1 MLERCF
7 GSKADLTARESDFR
21 STPDSGL
28 RAEIASGPFRANT
41 GSPFGSMQ
49 GEAPSPSRRS
59 VQRRQDR
66 GKPLLY
72 LGARFRMREYV
83 EFILAYCG
91 EDQQSYMR
99 RVEP

>member
-1 MLERCF
+1 MWRSETGQSLPKWAF
-7 GSKADLTARESDFR
+7 GVMSAFPPFSDRTADT
-21 STPDSGL
+21 TG
-28 RAEIASGPFRANT
+28 GPFRANT

-72 LGARFRMREYV
+72 LGASFRMREYV

>member
-1 MLERCF
+1 
-7 GSKADLTARESDFR
+7 
-21 STPDSGL
+21 
-28 RAEIASGPFRANT
+28 
-41 GSPFGSMQ
+41 MQ

-99 RVEP
+99 RVEPYCTSSAAWAAIAPAGVAGSRAA